1 MIYEGPERRRSMRI
15 KTTLTVQ
22 YAQDALDE
30 NTRKWDT
37 TIVRDISEHGIC
49 ITTTGC
55 FSPKEAL
62 TLLIKLPSNP
72 LEHIEMKGRVVDSKS
87 LKASFGQTVRDTY
100 VTRIEFTDLKEEH
113 RELIRSYV
121 QLLSHK

>member
-1 MIYEGPERRRSMRI
+1 MIYEGPERRRSIRV
-15 KTTLTVQ
+15 KTTLTVK

-49 ITTTGC
+49 ITTTGS
-55 FSPKEAL
+55 FLPKEAL
-62 TLLIKLPSNP
+62 TLLIKFPSKP
-72 LEHIEMKGRVVDSKS
+72 LEQIEIKGSVVDSKS